1 MGGIAI
7 DGNGRVKRSD
17 GSVIAGLYAAGGA
30 TGGLEG
36 GGALGYVGGL
46 IKACVF
52 GLRVAEDAARRR

>member
-1 MGGIAI
+1 MPI
-7 DGNGRVKRSD
+7 D
-17 GSVIAGLYAAGGA
+17 GLYAAGGT

-52 GLRVAEDAARRR
+52 GLRVAEDAARRQ

>member
-1 MGGIAI
+1 M
-7 DGNGRVKRSD
+7 KRPD
-17 GSVIAGLYAAGGA
+17 HSVIDGLYAAGGS

-52 GLRVAEDAARRR
+52 GFRVAEHAAARRRLSC